1 MTQEAPAHP
10 TPQPDAARPSWDEYF
25 MDIARAVGTRATC
38 SRRKVGAL
46 IVKEKRILSTGYNGA
61 PLGMRHCRHAGGGD
75 MVDGHCARSTHA
87 EQNAIVQAA
96 RHGISIEGGTLY
108 CTDHPCLTCAKL
120 LINAGIRRVV
130 YAQAYPDELAV
141 QMFREAGASLE
152 LFAREVVEGRP
163 H

>member
-1 MTQEAPAHP
+1 
-10 TPQPDAARPSWDEYF
+10 

-38 SRRKVGAL
+38 SRRKVGAV
-46 IVKEKRILSTGYNGA
+46 IVKGKRILSTGYNGA
-61 PLGMRHCRHAGGGD
+61 PVGMRHCDHEEGRD
-75 MVDGHCARSTHA
+75 MLDGHCARSTHA

-96 RHGISIEGGTLY
+96 RHGISIEGGTMY

-120 LINAGIRRVV
+120 LINAGIGRVV

-152 LFAREVVEGRP
+152 PFETAADGGRAR
-163 H
+163 